1 MRSAKHRL
9 SLGNDRRLARFHGV
23 GEDNG
28 RASDRWSGSI
38 GTSVRSRDR
47 PGDGDTGDRSVDD
60 EGMRSPILRPS
71 LAAPLALGLAVVLG
85 ACAGSDPSGAVA
97 DGPADGE
104 AVRIVMD
111 DDRFLQP
118 RIEVAQRGTVTFEIT
133 NSDGGS
139 HDFAVPSQGLNTG
152 TLDSGDVATAEI
164 VVGDEP
170 IPFECTFH
178 DGMRGEIVPVDP
190 AG

>member
-1 MRSAKHRL
+1 MARRAVDDDAMRSTNLPL
-9 SLGNDRRLARFHGV
+9 SRPFPLVLG
-23 GEDNG
+23 
-28 RASDRWSGSI
+28 
-38 GTSVRSRDR
+38 
-47 PGDGDTGDRSVDD
+47 
-60 EGMRSPILRPS
+60 
-71 LAAPLALGLAVVLG
+71 AALVLG
-85 ACAGSDPSGAVA
+85 ACASSDPSGAVA
-97 DGPADGE
+97 DGPAAGE

-139 HDFAVPSQGLNTG
+139 HDFAVHSQGLNTG
-152 TLDSGDVATAEI
+152 TLGSGDVATAEI
-164 VVGDEP
+164 VVGDQP

-178 DGMRGEIVPVDP
+178 DGMDGEIVPIDP